1 MKTSKLDYFNI
12 FLAIALGFILIL
24 NLMVRYKNKEQDK
37 LLWGAYILS
46 SNADSSKDD
55 VNAIKI
61 IDASFSNRF
70 DKSQKSLNY
79 DSKKE
84 AGEIVNTVDSVKI
97 KFSTYN
103 EDLLP
108 DSLSVRFFSGNERK
122 FYQLTTKLP
131 YEKIRKL
138 VLRNKQN
145 PAFFI
150 EIQNKGKVLLKL
162 NQAKNDNL
170 NYATIASF
178 NAKETTGTIDELV
191 NKESLDGHY
200 NDYDGVTKI
209 SDFGELISNKYW
221 WIAQIEK
228 VNPED
233 KITSFYAISHAEY
246 SIDDLQDDSKPALR
260 SIPKEFY
267 IDWKNNRKYSVVYE
281 LNSQE
286 VLDAFRKLNQ
296 LNSPYPIMIKFR
308 IDDNDFTR
316 CYISR
321 GDTSIELKDLYPSKP

>member
-1 MKTSKLDYFNI
+1 MKTSKLDFFNI
-12 FLAIALGFILIL
+12 FLAITLGFILIL
-24 NLMVRYKNKEQDK
+24 NLIVRYINKEQDK
-37 LLWGAYILS
+37 LIWEAEILS

-61 IDASFSNRF
+61 IDASFFNRF

-84 AGEIVNTVDSVKI
+84 AGEIVNTVDGDKI
-97 KFSTYN
+97 KFSTYD

-108 DSLSVRFFSGNERK
+108 DSLSLRFFSGNERK
-122 FYQLTTKLP
+122 FYQVATKLP

-170 NYATIASF
+170 NYTTVASF
-178 NAKETTGTIDELV
+178 NAKEATGTIEELV
-191 NKESLDGHY
+191 NKKSLGDQY
-200 NDYDGVTKI
+200 NDYEGVTKV

-221 WIAQIEK
+221 WRAQIEK
-228 VNPED
+228 VDPED
-233 KITSFYAISHAEY
+233 SITSFYAISHAEY
-246 SIDDLQDDSKPALR
+246 AISDLEKDRKIELR
-260 SIPKEFY
+260 TIPKDFY
-267 IDWKNNRKYSVVYE
+267 ISWKNDRNYSVTYE
-281 LNSQE
+281 LNSQQI
-286 VLDAFRKLNQ
+286 LDAFRKLNKI
-296 LNSPYPIMIKFR
+296 NSSYPITIKFR
-308 IDDNDFTR
+308 IDKNDFTR
-316 CYISR
+316 GEVSR
-321 GDTSIELKDLYPSKP
+321 GETSIELKDLFPRKP